1 VKPAPFVYHA
11 PREIGAV
18 VALLA
23 EHGDEAKVLA
33 GGQSL
38 VPMLALRLAAPGHL
52 VDLGRVDE
60 LRALSF
66 AGGVRVGAGVT
77 QRALERS
84 APLARACPLLA
95 EALPCIAHPPIR
107 NRGTV
112 CGSLAHADPAA
123 ELPAVMVALDATLTA
138 RGPSGQR
145 NIAARDFFLSF
156 LGTALEPDEVLTDVY
171 VPPWHPGAGWAFV
184 ELSRRSGDFAI
195 AGVAAVVV
203 MVAGRVTEARLAA
216 CGVGSIPLRLSGG
229 ETALQGRPLD
239 DGAIDDAAAAAVAEL
254 DPPSDVHAPGAYRR
268 HVTRVLVRRA
278 LTTAR
283 ARVLTTEPAP

>member
-11 PREIGAV
+11 PREIDAA

-38 VPMLALRLAAPGHL
+38 VPMLALRLTAPGHL

-60 LRALSF
+60 LRAVSF
-66 AGGVRVGAGVT
+66 VGGLRVGAGVT

-84 APLARACPLLA
+84 APLVRACPLLA
-95 EALPCIAHPPIR
+95 EALPCIAHPPVR

-138 RGPSGQR
+138 RGPSGER

-156 LGTALEPDEVLTDVY
+156 LETALEPDEVLTAVH
-171 VPPWHPGAGWAFV
+171 VPPWRPGAGWAFV

-195 AGVAAVVV
+195 AGVAAVVAV
-203 MVAGRVTEARLAA
+203 VDGKVLEARLAA

-283 ARVLTTEPAP
+283 QRVLATERAP